1 MTIAPHFTVLLIE
14 DDILTIE
21 LYKCFIENEPIE
33 LVSVETGNAALTY
46 LQEAVPAVII
56 LDLGLP
62 DISVREII
70 KYIKQHRLNC
80 TIIVITSENT
90 ISVVV
95 EVMRYGIFDF
105 LEKPVQ
111 ADQLIATLQRAFST
125 QQNGSSFGIN
135 TNTSPQKIQQYHQ
148 FIGASPPMQDIY
160 QTIDKIAK
168 DNATILI
175 TGETGTGKE
184 LCADAIHQE
193 SLRQKKPFIVFNCAA
208 IPPNLMDS
216 KLFGHIKGA
225 FTGADR
231 ARKGAA
237 LSANGGTLF
246 LDEIGEMDLELQKKL
261 LRFVET
267 KSFNQVGSDKLE
279 TVDIRFIFATN
290 RHLPTEVRA
299 GCFREDLYYRLSTI
313 IIQLPPLRNRGD
325 DVLLLAQKFLE
336 KNSLELKKK
345 FQGFG
350 IRAEKILLHYKW
362 LGNVRQLKCCIQSLV
377 LLNEGEKVT
386 SEMLIAALGDDTSCS
401 ADMITRLPQSTE
413 PTQTQKLLK
422 QTSTIA
428 ILNSNNTLRTFE
440 EIEKEVIL
448 AAIAHCNGNVK
459 KAATELG
466 RGYATIYHKLQKWK
480 VSLKRGKKK
489 S

>member
-1 MTIAPHFTVLLIE
+1 
-14 DDILTIE
+14 
-21 LYKCFIENEPIE
+21 
-33 LVSVETGNAALTY
+33 
-46 LQEAVPAVII
+46 
-56 LDLGLP
+56 
-62 DISVREII
+62 
-70 KYIKQHRLNC
+70 
-80 TIIVITSENT
+80 
-90 ISVVV
+90 
-95 EVMRYGIFDF
+95 
-105 LEKPVQ
+105 
-111 ADQLIATLQRAFST
+111 
-125 QQNGSSFGIN
+125 
-135 TNTSPQKIQQYHQ
+135 
-148 FIGASPPMQDIY
+148 MQDIY

-168 DNATILI
+168 GDATVLI

-193 SLRQKKPFIVFNCAA
+193 SLRRKKPFIVFNCAA

-216 KLFGHIKGA
+216 KLFGHVKGA

-246 LDEIGEMDLELQKKL
+246 LDEIGEMDFELQKKL
-261 LRFVET
+261 LRFVES

-299 GCFREDLYYRLSTI
+299 GCFREDLYYRLSSI
-313 IIQLPPLRNRGD
+313 IIQLPPLRDRGD
-325 DVLLLAQKFLE
+325 DVLLLAQKFLD
-336 KNSLELKKK
+336 KYRLQSKKK
-345 FQGFG
+345 FQGFS
-350 IRAEKILLHYKW
+350 IRAEKLLLHYTW
-362 LGNVRQLKCCIQSLV
+362 LGNVRQLKCCIQNLV

-386 SEMLIAALGDDTSCS
+386 SEMLIAALGNDTPCS
-401 ADMITRLPQSTE
+401 ADITTRLPQSTE
-413 PTQTQKLLK
+413 PAQKPIK
-422 QTSTIA
+422 QTPTIA

-448 AAIAHCNGNVK
+448 AAIAHSNGNVK

-480 VSLKRGKKK
+480 VSLRGKKK